1 MYIITTKPS
10 ISLKNSYT
18 NKQLTEDFK
27 IDSNKA
33 FKEIYLAY
41 YPGLCLY
48 ANSYTRDKQ
57 VSEDLVQN
65 ILLRFWENRA
75 SFNVQQ
81 DIKSY
86 LYKSVYNSFI
96 DSVRKEKT
104 LNKNLE
110 DLRYSMLSSINEED
124 QETIDERIAVLK
136 TEIEKLPER
145 CKEIFILNKY
155 ESLKYQQIAE
165 KLNISINTVENQI
178 GKAYKILRMKLADKK
193 YLTMFFS
200 LIFKRKKRFHLSNF

>member
-1 MYIITTKPS
+1 MV
-10 ISLKNSYT
+10 
-18 NKQLTEDFK
+18 E
-27 IDSNKA
+27 
-33 FKEIYLAY
+33 
-41 YPGLCLY
+41 
-48 ANSYTRDKQ
+48 
-57 VSEDLVQN
+57 
-65 ILLRFWENRA
+65 
-75 SFNVQQ
+75 
-81 DIKSY
+81 
-86 LYKSVYNSFI
+86 
-96 DSVRKEKT
+96 EKT

>member
-1 MYIITTKPS
+1 M
-10 ISLKNSYT
+10 KNSYI
-18 NKQLTEDFK
+18 NKQLIEDFK
-27 IDSNKA
+27 NDSNQA

-41 YPGLCLY
+41 YQDLCVY

-57 VSEDLVQN
+57 ASEDLVQN

-81 DIKSY
+81 NIKSY
-86 LYKSVYNSFI
+86 LYKAVYNSFL

-110 DLRYSMLSSINEED
+110 DLRYSLLSSINEED
-124 QETIDERIAVLK
+124 PETIDERIAVLK
-136 TEIEKLPER
+136 SEIERLPKR

-178 GKAYKILRMKLADKK
+178 GKAYKILRTKLSDKN
-193 YLTMFFS
+193 YLTMFLS
-200 LIFKRKKRFHLSNF
+200 LIFKGKKRFHISNF